1 MPEFTRNDFQTVAPN
16 QPVALDTSI
25 GCTKGYVYHRNGSGI
40 VTLRGV
46 TSNCFA
52 RYQVTFNGNILA
64 SDSPRA
70 IVQVVSPIVLNS
82 RLVEENE
89 DCTPTPVTLPTSIAG
104 VIGGDLLP
112 IGSRRLL
119 VTLGLFTIVQLER
132 KVQMLVPAYDFC
144 VPGKECVTTA
154 TDPPTQANFFNVTST
169 AIIDVP
175 KGCCTHVSVENTS
188 ESATPATTP
197 APSIL
202 VQNANMTVTRI
213 A

>member
-1 MPEFTRNDFQTVAPN
+1 MPEFIRNEVQTVAPN

-52 RYQVTFNGNILA
+52 RYQVTFNGNIAVPDGGTVGPISVALA
-64 SDSPRA
+64 LDGEPLLTSRA
-70 IVQVVSPIVLNS
+70 IA
-82 RLVEENE
+82 
-89 DCTPTPVTLPTSIAG
+89 TPA
-104 VIGGDLLP
+104 
-112 IGSRRLL
+112 
-119 VTLGLFTIVQLER
+119 
-132 KVQMLVPAYDFC
+132 A
-144 VPGKECVTTA
+144 TA

-175 KGCCTHVSVENTS
+175 KGCCFNVSVENTS
-188 ESATPATTP
+188 ESTTPATTP

>member
-1 MPEFTRNDFQTVAPN
+1 MPEFVRNDFQTVAPN

-46 TSNCFA
+46 TNNCFA
-52 RYQVTFNGNILA
+52 RYQVTFNGNIAVPTGGTVGPISVALA
-64 SDSPRA
+64 LDGEPLATSRA
-70 IVQVVSPIVLNS
+70 IV
-82 RLVEENE
+82 
-89 DCTPTPVTLPTSIAG
+89 TPA
-104 VIGGDLLP
+104 
-112 IGSRRLL
+112 
-119 VTLGLFTIVQLER
+119 
-132 KVQMLVPAYDFC
+132 A
-144 VPGKECVTTA
+144 TA

-175 KGCCTHVSVENTS
+175 KGCCFNVSVENTS

-197 APSIL
+197 APTIL